1 MEYSYNN
8 GMNNMAASPEVKP
21 SENFFMGLIGA
32 LLGAVLGGASIILFG
47 QMGYIAALS
56 GLILAFCT
64 LKGYSLLGKGMST
77 KGAILC
83 VLLMLVTP
91 YVADYLNWA
100 ITLYRE
106 LEPLGAT
113 FKDCWEILPEVLRD
127 SEVHGDY
134 IGNLI
139 KLYLFVALGGVSLLV
154 SAFKK

>member
-1 MEYSYNN
+1 MEYSYNG
-8 GMNNMAASPEVKP
+8 GMNNVTASPEVKP

-32 LLGAVLGGASIILFG
+32 LGGAVLGAASIILFG
-47 QMGYIAALS
+47 QMGYVAALS
-56 GLILAFCT
+56 GVILAFCT
-64 LKGYSLLGKGMST
+64 LKGYAWLGKGMST

-83 VLLMLVTP
+83 VILMLVTP

-100 ITLYRE
+100 ITLYKE

-134 IGNLI
+134 ISNLL